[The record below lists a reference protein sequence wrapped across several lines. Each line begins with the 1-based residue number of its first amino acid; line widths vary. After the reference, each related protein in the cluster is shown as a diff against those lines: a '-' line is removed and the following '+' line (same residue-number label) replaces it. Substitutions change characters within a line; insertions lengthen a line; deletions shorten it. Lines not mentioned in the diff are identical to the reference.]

1 MSFSGNVMLLL
12 LVLTPIVAA
21 MISFIIGRQSKLWR
35 DYFACFV
42 FVCVFVWML
51 LLSLGANNQ
60 SPPYFEWQAFAGF
73 GISFTLDGF
82 RAVYAT
88 ITAFMWLA
96 TTLFSREY
104 FADYR
109 NRNRYYMFSLLTF
122 GGTLGVFLSAD
133 LITTF
138 IFFEIASFASYVL
151 VIHDEKKET
160 IQAARTYIAVVVIG
174 GLALLF
180 GTLLLAHLLGTTEIS
195 ALYAAAQAYDGS
207 MGLLYLAGAFM
218 LIGFGGKAGMFPL
231 HIWLPSAHPVAPA
244 PASALLS
251 GILTKIGVFGVI
263 ILSTSIFRQDF
274 TWGMILL
281 NLGLVGMVLGA
292 ALAVFSTNLKRTLAF
307 SSVSQIGFILLGI
320 GMTGIL
326 TDSYYGS
333 LATTGTFL
341 HMMNHS
347 LVKLLLF
354 MMAGVVVINLHEL
367 DLNKI
372 RGFGRGKPLFI
383 FCFLMGGLT
392 LIGMPFIS
400 GYISKTLLHDSLVY
414 YIWLFESPSALSTY
428 FRVIEGVFT
437 LTGGLT
443 TAYVLKL
450 FICLCIEK
458 PQNLV
463 ETSKKYVSNLGAVVL
478 LICAVILPVLGFSP
492 YLFMMPIADFGQTFF
507 RWSYP
512 TYVLEFFTLMPLRG
526 AFASILIGCII
537 YTLIVRISLMAKSKA
552 GPPTYID
559 AWPSVLNMETL
570 IYRPLFTQILPFIGT
585 LFSRAVSSFL
595 PTVTDLGYRAFL
607 FLQKVWRRMDERI
620 YKPLFTQILP
630 FIVVLLS
637 KAVSS
642 FLPAIT
648 TIVHRI
654 FSFFRRLSHE
664 RNKKIAALI
673 ARNEKLDERQ
683 KNEFATVDW
692 LAGVFNIHLN
702 GTFTRVIF
710 GSLAYSMLVFFI
722 GFVIVQVIIF
732 TRM

>member
-1 MSFSGNVMLLL
+1 MSFSGNIFLFL
-12 LVLTPIVAA
+12 LVLLPIFGAG
-21 MISFIIGRQSKLWR
+21 ISYLIGRRNKAWR

-42 FVCVFVWML
+42 VLGVFAGILAL
-51 LLSLGANNQ
+51 LPSASNEH
-60 SPPYFEWQAFAGF
+60 PPYFAWGGFAGF
-73 GISFTLDGF
+73 GLYFTLDGF
-82 RAVYAT
+82 RAIYAI
-88 ITAFMWLA
+88 ITAFMWVA

-109 NRNRYYMFSLLTF
+109 NRNRYYLFSLLTF

-133 LITTF
+133 LITAF
-138 IFFEIASFASYVL
+138 VFFEIASFASYVL
-151 VIHDEKKET
+151 VIHDEKKAT

-174 GLALLF
+174 GLSLLF
-180 GTLLLAHLLGTTEIS
+180 GTLLLAHLLGTTEIA
-195 ALYAAAQAYDGS
+195 ALYAAVQMYEGS
-207 MGLLYLAGAFM
+207 MGLLYLAGTFM

-263 ILSTSIFRQDF
+263 ILSTSVFSQNF
-274 TWGMILL
+274 GWGMLLL
-281 NLGLVGMVLGA
+281 NLGLAGMVLGA
-292 ALAVFSTNLKRTLAF
+292 GLAVFSMDLKRTLAF

-333 LATTGTFL
+333 LATSGTLL

-428 FRVIEGVFT
+428 FRVIEGIFT

-458 PQNLV
+458 PRKLP
-463 ETSKKYVSNLGAVVL
+463 EISKKYISKVSAVVL
-478 LICAVILPVLGFSP
+478 LICALILPILGFAP
-492 YLFMMPIADFGQTFF
+492 YLFMMPIADFGQTFMQWF
-507 RWSYP
+507 YP
-512 TYVLEFFTLMPLRG
+512 TYSLEFFTLMPLRG
-526 AFASILIGCII
+526 AFASILIGFII
-537 YTLIVRISLMAKSKA
+537 YLLIVRVSLMRRDKKGRAI
-552 GPPTYID
+552 YID
-559 AWPSVLNMETL
+559 AWPKSLNMEQL
-570 IYRPLFTQILPFIGT
+570 IYQPLFTRILPFIGA
-585 LFSRAVSSFL
+585 LFSKAISSL
-595 PTVTDLGYRAFL
+595 
-607 FLQKVWRRMDERI
+607 
-620 YKPLFTQILP
+620 
-630 FIVVLLS
+630 
-637 KAVSS
+637 
-642 FLPAIT
+642 LPAIT
-648 TIVHRI
+648 SMFYR
-654 FSFFRRLSHE
+654 SFLAFRRIWNE
-664 RNKKIAALI
+664 ENEKAASLI
-673 ARNEKLDERQ
+673 ARNQELDERQ
-683 KNEFATVDW
+683 KNEFATIDW

-722 GFVIVQVIIF
+722 GFAVVQVIIF